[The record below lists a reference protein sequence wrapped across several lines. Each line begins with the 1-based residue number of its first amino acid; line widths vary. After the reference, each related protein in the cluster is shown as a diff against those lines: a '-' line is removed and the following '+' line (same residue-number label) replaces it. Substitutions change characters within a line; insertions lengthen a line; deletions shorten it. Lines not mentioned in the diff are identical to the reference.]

1 MNILVIDIG
10 GTHVK
15 ILANSEQEKREIE
28 SGPTMTAQQMVSS
41 VKELAGDW
49 KYDVLSIGYPGPVV
63 HHRPVAEP
71 RNLGSG
77 WMGLD
82 FAAAFKRHHGVAP
95 GRWRSDARRP
105 PGEAVPA
112 RFNARRCSVK

>member
-1 MNILVIDIG
+1 MNILVIDVG

-77 WMGLD
+77 SGSFSSAEMKASSWTGPDRLL
-82 FAAAFKRHHGVAP
+82 
-95 GRWRSDARRP
+95 
-105 PGEAVPA
+105 
-112 RFNARRCSVK
+112 NASPDPR